1 MAITRSRSGRKVR
14 LVRESLGYFYISQA
28 LNVRCMNRINVLWMI
43 DHVCYDGNLHGGGRI
58 YWNLLDQFDPDRFRI
73 IPAMLRAN
81 DTIRQVFANSP
92 VPVKILDKAKFDPI
106 TLFSFLKLIQEE
118 NIQVMHL
125 HCYASSTF
133 GRLASLMTGVP
144 AIIHDYDT
152 EVYFPYPSYLSIADR
167 FLSPVTQG
175 AIAASPMVKQFLIQ
189 KRKINPAK
197 IRMLF
202 HGIPMEKFE
211 PVAPEAIATVRRSL
225 AITGNPKIVGTF
237 TKLGPQRGT
246 EILLQAAQE
255 VVNVF
260 PNIIFV
266 IIYQVT
272 RLHRLPSKAYVEV
285 TQQKIDREIAKLK
298 TLTKSLGIENN
309 VQFVEWPQNIDPWLA
324 ACDFLVA
331 PFLSDRFSS
340 VYLLEGMAKG
350 KPIIATKLGEQQ
362 EIIQEGLNGYLIE
375 PGNPTDLADKIL
387 TCLNTPSLLTR
398 LSDQAQQSA
407 QQYSVKQY
415 VQILED
421 WYTELAAIA
430 PPK

>member
-1 MAITRSRSGRKVR
+1 MK
-14 LVRESLGYFYISQA
+14 
-28 LNVRCMNRINVLWMI
+28 RINVLWMI
-43 DHVCYDGNLHGGGRI
+43 DHVCYDGNLHGGGRL
-58 YWNLLDQFDPDRFRI
+58 YWNLLHQFDPDRFRI

-81 DTIRQVFANSP
+81 DTIRQVFADSP
-92 VPVKILDKAKFDPI
+92 VPVKILDKAKFDPT

-133 GRLASLMTGVP
+133 GRLTSLLTGVP

-167 FLSPVTQG
+167 LLSPTTQG

-189 KRKINPAK
+189 KRKIDPNK

-211 PVAPEAIATVRRSL
+211 PVSPEAIAAVRRSL
-225 AITGNPKIVGTF
+225 AVTEETRIVGTF

-246 EILLQAAQE
+246 EILLQAVKE
-255 VVNVF
+255 VLKGF
-260 PNIIFV
+260 PNVVFMIV
-266 IIYQVT
+266 YQVT

-285 TQQKIDREIAKLK
+285 TQAKIDQEIAALQ
-298 TLTKSLGIENN
+298 TLARSLGIENN
-309 VQFVEWPQNIDPWLA
+309 VQFVEWPQDIDPWIA
-324 ACDFLVA
+324 ACDFVVA

-340 VYLLEGMAKG
+340 VYLLEAMAKG
-350 KPIIATKLGEQQ
+350 KPVIATKLGEQQ
-362 EIIQEGLNGYLIE
+362 EIIQEGQNGYLIE
-375 PGNPTDLADKIL
+375 PGKSTDLADKIL
-387 TCLNTPSLLTR
+387 TCLNTPALLAT
-398 LSDQAQQSA
+398 LSHQAPQTA

-415 VQILED
+415 IQNLED
-421 WYTELAAIA
+421 WYTKLAAIA
-430 PPK
+430 APQKP